1 MSTGAGSTFA
11 SDQTITLALAG
22 TATEDDDYT
31 IGSKS
36 LTLPAGVGTTVTR
49 AWTDITSISDRIDE
63 ADETI
68 LITATHDSA
77 TFGSQQTVTIRDD
90 DARPVLSLAV
100 SPATIAEA
108 AGRSTVTVSTGRG
121 STFDTDQTI
130 TLTLSGSATEN
141 DDYTIVSKSLT
152 LPAEASSV
160 TTRITAVQDRIDE
173 ADETVRVNASH
184 NGGNV
189 GSRQTVTIT
198 DDDPAPALSS
208 VSLNNAAIAED
219 GGTSTLTLSTNG
231 SVFTSD
237 QTITLTLAGTATKDT
252 DYTISAESLTL
263 AAGETSVTATVTAV
277 QDAIDDDAETVVITA
292 SHNSATIG
300 TSQTI
305 TITDDDDAPA
315 LSIAVDPA
323 SIAEAAGTST
333 VTVSTGTPFTADQTI
348 SLTLGGTATVTSDY
362 TLSDTSLTL
371 TAGETSVTAT
381 VTAVQDTIDEPDETV
396 IVSASNGGTAI
407 GSATVTITDDDANS
421 APVLDNAIPDQS
433 AVAGTGFS
441 YQVPADAFSDPDS
454 DTLSYAATQAD
465 GMTLPTWLGF
475 TAGTRT
481 FAGTPAATDVE
492 TVSVKVT
499 ATDTSSATVSDE
511 FNIVVAAVAPDAP
524 TSLTAT
530 ASGSTT
536 INLSWTAPASTGGS
550 AITGYKIEISSDG
563 GSSWTDLVANTAST
577 TTTYEHTGLAAST
590 TRHYRV
596 SAINS
601 IGTGTT
607 ASDVASATTGTPANT
622 AATGAPAIT
631 GTAQV
636 GQMLTATVG
645 TIADANGL
653 PDPFLTDTNTSI
665 QWIRVA
671 TDNTETN
678 IASATSS
685 TYTLVADDLGAMIK
699 VKVSFTD
706 DASNAE
712 TLTSAAT
719 AAVVAA
725 STDTTAPEVET
736 ITIMGEVMNR
746 AYVDGV
752 TVTVHYNEALDENS
766 APSGGF
772 IVLKW
777 FQEDDPDL
785 LDTGDFTVPSYYC
798 VAGNSAGGCNR
809 ELAGV
814 AIDGSTVVL
823 TLPEI
828 ARMQSTDSV
837 ALQYSV
843 THAVNPIQDLAGN
856 QALSRIS
863 QRITTIN
870 QTPPN
875 TAATGAATIDGT
887 AQVGETLTAATTTIM
902 DADGLNNVSYT
913 YQWIRVATDNSETN
927 IASATASTYTLVTAD
942 QGTTIKVKVSFT
954 DDANNDETLTSVATA
969 AVVAAPNTPPSASD
983 GTVTTNEDTART
995 FAAADFNFLDTDPGD
1010 TLESVE
1016 IITLPASGTGTLALS
1031 GTPVTA
1037 GQEIAEADIGTLTY
1051 TPPANANGTGYASFT
1066 FKVNDGTV
1074 DSSSAYTMTI
1084 NVTAVN
1090 DAPTVATAIPDQT
1103 ATAGTAFR
1111 YAGSRTTT
1119 FSDADTGDMLSYAAT
1134 QADGTNLP
1142 TWLGFTAGTR
1152 TFAGTPAATD
1162 VETVSVTVTAT
1173 DTNSGTV
1180 SDDFDIVVSAAPNAA
1195 PTASNGTVTT
1205 NEDTDHTFAAANFNF
1220 ADTDSGDSLSS
1231 VKIVT
1236 LPAGGQ
1242 GTLTLNTANV
1252 SATAA
1257 VTKAQLDS
1265 GHFKYT
1271 PPANANG
1278 TGYASFTFKVNDG
1291 TVDSSSAYTMTI
1303 NVTAV
1308 NDAPT
1313 VATAIPD
1320 QTATAGTA
1328 FRYAFP
1334 DTTFSDADTG
1344 DTLSYAA
1351 TQADGMTLP
1360 TWLGFTAGTRTFAGT
1375 PAATDVETV
1384 SVTVTATDTNSGT
1397 VSDDFDIVVSAAPNA
1412 APTASNG
1419 TVTTNEDT
1427 DHTFAAANFN
1437 FADTDSGD
1445 SLSSVKI
1452 VTLPAGGQGT
1462 LTLNTANVSA
1472 TAAVTKAQLDSG
1484 HFKYTPPANAN
1495 GTGYASFTFKVND
1508 GTVDSSSAYTMT
1520 INVTAVN
1527 DAPTVATAIPD
1538 QTATAG
1544 TAFRYAFPDT
1554 TFSDADTGDTLSYAV
1569 TQADGTNL
1577 PTWLGFTAGTRTFAG
1592 TPAATDVETVS
1603 VTVTATDTN
1612 SGTVSDDFN
1621 IVVSA
1626 APNAAPTAS
1635 NGTVTTNEDTDHTF
1649 AAANFNFADTDSGDS
1664 LSSVKIV
1671 TLPAGGKGTLTLNTA
1686 NVSATAAVTKA
1697 QLDSGHKYTPPANAN
1712 GTGYASFT
1720 FKVNDGTVDSS
1731 SAYTMTI
1738 NVTAVNDAPTVATAI
1753 PDVETATAR

>member
-1 MSTGAGSTFA
+1 MKVTADDSNGGLV
-11 SDQTITLALAG
+11 SD
-22 TATEDDDYT
+22 EF
-31 IGSKS
+31 
-36 LTLPAGVGTTVTR
+36 
-49 AWTDITSISDRIDE
+49 DIVVE
-63 ADETI
+63 ADT
-68 LITATHDSA
+68 T
-77 TFGSQQTVTIRDD
+77 
-90 DARPVLSLAV
+90 P
-100 SPATIAEA
+100 P
-108 AGRSTVTVSTGRG
+108 
-121 STFDTDQTI
+121 
-130 TLTLSGSATEN
+130 TLTS
-141 DDYTIVSKSLT
+141 
-152 LPAEASSV
+152 
-160 TTRITAVQDRIDE
+160 
-173 ADETVRVNASH
+173 
-184 NGGNV
+184 
-189 GSRQTVTIT
+189 
-198 DDDPAPALSS
+198 
-208 VSLNNAAIAED
+208 
-219 GGTSTLTLSTNG
+219 
-231 SVFTSD
+231 
-237 QTITLTLAGTATKDT
+237 
-252 DYTISAESLTL
+252 
-263 AAGETSVTATVTAV
+263 ATVTANGV
-277 QDAIDDDAETVVITA
+277 GIILGFSEAVARTQAARPQASAFTVTA
-292 SHNSATIG
+292 DG
-300 TSQTI
+300 
-305 TITDDDDAPA
+305 
-315 LSIAVDPA
+315 IAVTVDDINTISGRVDA
-323 SIAEAAGTST
+323 LV
-333 VTVSTGTPFTADQTI
+333 VTVSPVSIRQGQTVVVIYTDPTTG
-348 SLTLGGTATVTSDY
+348 
-362 TLSDTSLTL
+362 
-371 TAGETSVTAT
+371 
-381 VTAVQDTIDEPDETV
+381 
-396 IVSASNGGTAI
+396 
-407 GSATVTITDDDANS
+407 DDARAIQDAVGNDAASFTTGVNS
-421 APVLDNAIPDQS
+421 VPAFTNSSTLAPV
-433 AVAGTGFS
+433 
-441 YQVPADAFSDPDS
+441 
-454 DTLSYAATQAD
+454 
-465 GMTLPTWLGF
+465 
-475 TAGTRT
+475 
-481 FAGTPAATDVE
+481 
-492 TVSVKVT
+492 
-499 ATDTSSATVSDE
+499 
-511 FNIVVAAVAPDAP
+511 APNAP
-524 TSLTAT
+524 TGLTAT
-530 ASGSTT
+530 ASGTTT
-536 INLSWTAPASTGGS
+536 INLSWTAPVDNGGS
-550 AITGYKIEISSDG
+550 VITGYKIEVSSDS
-563 GSSWTDLVANTAST
+563 GSSFTDQVANTAST

-636 GQMLTATVG
+636 GQTLTATVG

-798 VAGNSAGGCNR
+798 VAGNSVGGCNR

-875 TAATGAATIDGT
+875 TPATGAATIDGT

-1051 TPPANANGTGYASFT
+1051 TPPANANGAGYASFT

-1111 YAGSRTTT
+1111 YQVPTTT
-1119 FSDADTGDMLSYAAT
+1119 FNDADTGDMLSYAAT

-1173 DTNSGTV
+1173 DSNSGTV
-1180 SDDFDIVVSAAPNAA
+1180 SDDFDIVVRPAAPAGLTAETGDGRVRLSWTEPTPPVVHEYRYAAGASVPANAAWTSIGFSDQSTVLISGLTNGTAHAFEVRVVGSGGVGPGAAAAVSATPAVAACSAPNLGGRRSVWSATLTVGRTTFSSGAINAGYNNRQGATPYGSLSPSADFSIGGTSYTIALLETVVRLGNRRQMFLELAGSGTFPDAVRTALQFHWCSDSSGLEAPVPDFRITDDNRADWSLHTTREVALSLPANNDATGTPTVTGTAQAGETLTAGMGNITDADGLPATFPGDYAFQWVRVDADGTSNATDITNATANTYTLTADDVGKRVRVRVSFFDVLGGDEAILGALSDVVVSAAPNAA

-1291 TVDSSSAYTMTI
+1291 TVDSSSAYTLTI

-1328 FRYAFP
+1328 FRYAGP
-1334 DTTFSDADTG
+1334 GHHVQRCGHRRHAELRGDASRRHEPAHVAGLHRRHAHLRG
-1344 DTLSYAA
+1344 D
-1351 TQADGMTLP
+1351 
-1360 TWLGFTAGTRTFAGT
+1360 
-1375 PAATDVETV
+1375 
-1384 SVTVTATDTNSGT
+1384 
-1397 VSDDFDIVVSAAPNA
+1397 
-1412 APTASNG
+1412 
-1419 TVTTNEDT
+1419 
-1427 DHTFAAANFN
+1427 
-1437 FADTDSGD
+1437 
-1445 SLSSVKI
+1445 
-1452 VTLPAGGQGT
+1452 AGG
-1462 LTLNTANVSA
+1462 
-1472 TAAVTKAQLDSG
+1472 
-1484 HFKYTPPANAN
+1484 
-1495 GTGYASFTFKVND
+1495 D
-1508 GTVDSSSAYTMT
+1508 GC
-1520 INVTAVN
+1520 
-1527 DAPTVATAIPD
+1527 
-1538 QTATAG
+1538 
-1544 TAFRYAFPDT
+1544 
-1554 TFSDADTGDTLSYAV
+1554 GDGV
-1569 TQADGTNL
+1569 GDGD
-1577 PTWLGFTAGTRTFAG
+1577 R
-1592 TPAATDVETVS
+1592 
-1603 VTVTATDTN
+1603 
-1612 SGTVSDDFN
+1612 
-1621 IVVSA
+1621 
-1626 APNAAPTAS
+1626 
-1635 NGTVTTNEDTDHTF
+1635 H
-1649 AAANFNFADTDSGDS
+1649 
-1664 LSSVKIV
+1664 
-1671 TLPAGGKGTLTLNTA
+1671 
-1686 NVSATAAVTKA
+1686 
-1697 QLDSGHKYTPPANAN
+1697 
-1712 GTGYASFT
+1712 
-1720 FKVNDGTVDSS
+1720 
-1731 SAYTMTI
+1731 
-1738 NVTAVNDAPTVATAI
+1738 
-1753 PDVETATAR
+1753 